1 MEELEHDAE
10 DLNQQLLRIQ
20 EALYNAIDENNLVCL
35 RQLLEQGANVD
46 QFYEDD
52 QNISSKSIL
61 HIACGKGRTEC
72 VKILLEAGAMADI
85 RDKWGQTP
93 LMYCIC
99 VQFLDT
105 AGILLDHLGASATEI
120 VNNQD
125 RFGKSALHSAAE
137 TNNVEAVELLLHHG
151 ADVNIQNFDGVTPLM
166 VAAEN
171 CGCCRSLKA
180 MEALIRAGAL
190 VNCVDYRSKR
200 SALQRASLSK
210 NVAAVELLLASGA
223 DVDSLDATG
232 RSGLTN
238 LMWDHVRNRKGLC
251 HIDPDVM
258 TIIVLLTQ
266 STSNL
271 DLSVCEYSNPLV
283 TATFLQATVLVRFF
297 LEQGAQPNVSFV
309 SGVTPLLIA
318 TSKKD
323 LETVKILLSFNCHM
337 SIKGRVFRRRHDTE
351 FTFDPCEMAVDDES
365 YHIVQL
371 FLQAGYNAQQIKK
384 QLRLKLNADSKDC
397 PSNVD
402 PQLRQWLLDRASQP
416 PSLKEIIVFKIR
428 KILDQDLHKAVTQLP
443 LPSRGNP
450 GHRS

>member
-297 LEQGAQPNVSFV
+297 LEQGAQPNVS
-309 SGVTPLLIA
+309 
-318 TSKKD
+318 
-323 LETVKILLSFNCHM
+323 C
-337 SIKGRVFRRRHDTE
+337 RVFRRRHDTE

-443 LPSRGNP
+443 LPSRVKDMILLRNIL
-450 GHRS
+450 SVSF